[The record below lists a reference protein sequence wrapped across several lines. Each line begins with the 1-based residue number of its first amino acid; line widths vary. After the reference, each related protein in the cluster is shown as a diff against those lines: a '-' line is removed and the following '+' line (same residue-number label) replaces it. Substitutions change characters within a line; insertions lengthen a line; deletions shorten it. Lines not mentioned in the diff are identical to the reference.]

1 VKHRRIDGKDGSP
14 FDFQR
19 GSYFPLGQRGHS
31 EGAGWRDGCARYDG
45 IDGIAEADQ
54 HPGRQAE
61 LAGVRATLAERRATI
76 DRYLRAFEDRRL
88 PEWTCANRLAQL
100 DREVQRLEARA
111 ATLEAECDT
120 TPTMATG
127 HLLAGVRGR
136 IERAAADGAPEQ
148 LKQLLDAVVEQIQ
161 VESCAC
167 IQPYFVAPTVRTRIA
182 SRRRTTKHTNTGAP
196 GPMLWV
202 NARGWGHAG

>member
-1 VKHRRIDGKDGSP
+1 
-14 FDFQR
+14 
-19 GSYFPLGQRGHS
+19 
-31 EGAGWRDGCARYDG
+31 
-45 IDGIAEADQ
+45 
-54 HPGRQAE
+54 
-61 LAGVRATLAERRATI
+61 LAERRATI
-76 DRYLRAFEDRRL
+76 DRYLRAFEARRL
-88 PEWTCANRLAQL
+88 PESTCA
-100 DREVQRLEARA
+100 DR
-111 ATLEAECDT
+111 
-120 TPTMATG
+120 
-127 HLLAGVRGR
+127 
-136 IERAAADGAPEQ
+136 PEQ